1 MHFKADA
8 VSSTARFK
16 CVVRLTCLKA
26 GGCGTNRNSPS
37 TKKNKIIAMKQKKFV
52 SMIGA
57 LVLIIGAV
65 VLIAGCPQPNS
76 NKVNSGDNDNSNNL
90 NGSAWFES
98 GYHIG
103 YYFLDGKVYA
113 VDSNKW
119 EKSFAGTVISFSVSG
134 NILKINNREFLRV
147 TDPNTLEKV
156 KKAPI
161 V

>member
-1 MHFKADA
+1 
-8 VSSTARFK
+8 
-16 CVVRLTCLKA
+16 
-26 GGCGTNRNSPS
+26 
-37 TKKNKIIAMKQKKFV
+37 MKQKKFV
-52 SMIGA
+52 SLIGA

-65 VLIAGCPQPNS
+65 VLITGCPQPNS

-119 EKSFAGTVISFSVSG
+119 EKSFAGTYSGNNYTSYDGTVISFSVSG

-156 KKAPI
+156 KKVPI